1 MLLFKNVEHKVE
13 SLKHEMKIL
22 KEKFESLDQDGGRYN
37 TAAQVLQERIT
48 ELELKESFRRR

>member
-1 MLLFKNVEHKVE
+1 MLLFKNVQHKID

-22 KEKFESLDQDGGRYN
+22 RKKFEALDNDGGRYN
-37 TAAQVLQERIT
+37 TAAHVLEERIN

>member
-1 MLLFKNVEHKVE
+1 MLLFKNVEHKIN

-22 KEKFESLDQDGGRYN
+22 KEKYEALDSDGGRYN
-37 TAAQVLQERIT
+37 TAAHVLEERIN